1 MPASAVDNSGYIFYA
16 SLADTDG
23 ICKHLEIAK
32 KPGAKT
38 ARCRFTVNEESSS
51 LIIQTHDSKARC

>member
-38 ARCRFTVNEESSS
+38 ARCRFTVNEESVKAG
-51 LIIQTHDSKARC
+51 LTFTYPDSF

>member
-16 SLADTDG
+16 SLGHTDG
-23 ICKHLEIAK
+23 ICEHLDIAK

-38 ARCRFTVNEESSS
+38 ARCWLTVNEESVKAG
-51 LIIQTHDSKARC
+51 LTFTYPDSF